1 MITRK
6 AYAAARVSKTSSNLR
21 VRKTPR
27 RRGNPNPKENKPTN
41 RKDGNKTNAFPE
53 GSNAPKGGNGAG
65 TSHQNQPYGTTKV
78 PSIIQ
83 KQDNKRTTGHE
94 TYKYD
99 QAHRHQKESPL
110 RETTQR
116 GTMQRKLRVN
126 LQREV
131 QQQKAPR
138 IKPWSQ
144 ITDTLREG

>member
-1 MITRK
+1 MMITRK

-83 KQDNKRTTGHE
+83 NRITRGPQDMKHIKMIKHTGTRRSH
-94 TYKYD
+94 
-99 QAHRHQKESPL
+99 P
-110 RETTQR
+110 
-116 GTMQRKLRVN
+116 
-126 LQREV
+126 
-131 QQQKAPR
+131 
-138 IKPWSQ
+138 
-144 ITDTLREG
+144 

>member
-116 GTMQRKLRVN
+116 YHAKKIAGEPPKGSTTAESTKDKTMV
-126 LQREV
+126 
-131 QQQKAPR
+131 
-138 IKPWSQ
+138 I